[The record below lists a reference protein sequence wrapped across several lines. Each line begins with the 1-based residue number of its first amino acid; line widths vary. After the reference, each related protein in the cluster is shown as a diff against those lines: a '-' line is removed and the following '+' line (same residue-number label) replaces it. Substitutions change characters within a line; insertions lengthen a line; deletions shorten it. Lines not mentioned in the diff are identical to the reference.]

1 MDSSTWFSSSICH
14 QWLLTYH
21 QFFSTNQFQKVV
33 SCNVAGCFPP
43 EQKSQRVHDCFLTFK
58 FQKYYVSNS
67 AQLQLKKYFR
77 SNDSCWYQSI
87 ETTNIN
93 LANESKQLSQTLNTY
108 VVMASLSSHY
118 FTELVLFLFELKM
131 FLFW

>member
-1 MDSSTWFSSSICH
+1 MDSSTWFSSSLCH

-33 SCNVAGCFPP
+33 SCNVAGCFSP

-67 AQLQLKKYFR
+67 GQLQLKKCFR

-93 LANESKQLSQTLNTY
+93 LANVSKQLLQTLNTY
-108 VVMASLSSHY
+108 VVIASLWIQ
-118 FTELVLFLFELKM
+118 LFHRIGLIFMKR
-131 FLFW
+131 FLRSF